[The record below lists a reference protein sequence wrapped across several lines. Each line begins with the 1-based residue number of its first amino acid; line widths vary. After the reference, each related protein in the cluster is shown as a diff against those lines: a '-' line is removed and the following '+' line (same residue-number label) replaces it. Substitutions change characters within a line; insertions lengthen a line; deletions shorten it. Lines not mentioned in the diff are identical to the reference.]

1 MSSKVQEST
10 DFVALDACHEQ
21 TKSHLIDLLAML
33 QQMMNSGIDGEVQAK
48 AAKIEEFFSGASRKH
63 HLDEERNVFPPL
75 LDSGD
80 AELIAAVRTMQQD
93 HGWIEENWLELGPQ
107 LRAIAAG
114 NHWFDMEEFQQYV
127 EVFNELCSSHIAVE
141 EALIYPHAKASLAR
155 LNRSPPAG

>member
-93 HGWIEENWLELGPQ
+93 HGWIEENWLETTHESTDRIRHIIWEIDMTNSILHYCFNSD
-107 LRAIAAG
+107 RASWRSGG
-114 NHWFDMEEFQQYV
+114 N
-127 EVFNELCSSHIAVE
+127 
-141 EALIYPHAKASLAR
+141 
-155 LNRSPPAG
+155 